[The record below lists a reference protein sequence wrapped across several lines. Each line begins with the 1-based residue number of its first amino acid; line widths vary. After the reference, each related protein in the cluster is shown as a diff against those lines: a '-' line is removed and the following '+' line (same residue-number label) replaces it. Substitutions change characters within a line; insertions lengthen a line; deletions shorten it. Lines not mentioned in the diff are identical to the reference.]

1 MSEIP
6 SAPLRPAA
14 HASLRVGV
22 RHMVAAAFYFS
33 LMSLLVKLAGDRLPA
48 SQLVLARAVVC
59 LFLSWLWLRRVGL
72 SPWGSNPRMLL
83 LRGLAGTVGLFCFY
97 YALTMLPLA
106 EAVVILHMAPI
117 FTAILAA
124 VALSEPINR
133 RLIVAIL
140 FSACGVLAIV
150 RPEFLFG
157 ASGMQAARE
166 PWGLVIG
173 FIGALASACAYVLV
187 RRIGDRENPLVTVFY
202 FPLVTLPISLPI
214 AAVEWL
220 WPTPLEWLMLLGLG
234 VTTQLAQVH
243 MTRGLALV
251 PAGRATTI
259 GYFQVVLAALWGVLI
274 FGEVPDLLTL
284 AGAALVLAGTFA
296 ATGAGFG
303 RRRREQEAIVRG

>member
-6 SAPLRPAA
+6 AAPLRPAT

-22 RHMVAAAFYFS
+22 RHMVAAAFFFS
-33 LMSLLVKLAGDRLPA
+33 LMSLLVKLAGDRLPG

-59 LFLSWLWLRRVGL
+59 LVLSWLWLRRAGV

-97 YALTMLPLA
+97 YALIMLPLA
-106 EAVVILHMAPI
+106 EAVVISHMAPI

-133 RLIVAIL
+133 RLAVAIL

-157 ASGMQAARE
+157 ASEMQAARE
-166 PWGLVIG
+166 PWGLAIG
-173 FIGALASACAYVLV
+173 FVGALASACAYVLI
-187 RRIGDRENPLVTVFY
+187 RRIGDRENPLTTVFY
-202 FPLVTLPISLPI
+202 FPLVTLPISLPL
-214 AAVEWL
+214 AAIEWL

-234 VTTQLAQVH
+234 VATQLAQVH

-251 PAGRATTI
+251 PAGRATAI
-259 GYFQVVLAALWGVLI
+259 SYIQVVLAALWGVLI

-284 AGAALVLAGTFA
+284 AGAAMVLAGTFA